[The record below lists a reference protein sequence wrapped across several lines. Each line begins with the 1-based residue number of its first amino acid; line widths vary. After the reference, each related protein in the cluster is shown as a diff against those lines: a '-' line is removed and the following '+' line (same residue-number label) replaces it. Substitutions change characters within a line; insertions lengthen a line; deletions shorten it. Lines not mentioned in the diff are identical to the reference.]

1 LLRRKENPPQDVIPG
16 KLATASA
23 TRNPGLHQSA
33 NSLRNL
39 ILLKQNRNR
48 NVDPK
53 TESEYRAVDDLFMMI
68 E

>member
-1 LLRRKENPPQDVIPG
+1 MLV
-16 KLATASA
+16 
-23 TRNPGLHQSA
+23 
-33 NSLRNL
+33 
-39 ILLKQNRNR
+39 KQNRNR